1 MPLCHSGGVKVR
13 SYIRPL
19 APLVPCSTIYAAVI
33 ASERDA
39 SYYWSS
45 PHVVKGRKS
54 RGGATNEKKKKIP
67 SQLKNFWLPQ
77 VREFLLGDEA
87 DSQILRKA
95 LRQLGKDLTCASFQI
110 FAHRSLA
117 TLG

>member
-39 SYYWSS
+39 SSYWPS

-54 RGGATNEKKKKIP
+54 RGGATNEKKKKN
-67 SQLKNFWLPQ
+67 SKSTKKL
-77 VREFLLGDEA
+77 
-87 DSQILRKA
+87 
-95 LRQLGKDLTCASFQI
+95 
-110 FAHRSLA
+110 LA
-117 TLG
+117 TTSARVFTW